1 MLFLERSF
9 VRAAALDSA
18 SVPQECLLSSYGG
31 WGGCLT
37 RGGGGVAIA
46 RHGGYCIPLLEKKSA
61 SHIQRLL
68 HPKAAWGRACL
79 FAGGAT
85 PAYKK
90 SIHNKLMLN
99 QLLELGYLLLLALD
113 NREKFFLLRLQFL
126 LKRSNLFVFCL

>member
-1 MLFLERSF
+1 MGTYSP
-9 VRAAALDSA
+9 SYYW
-18 SVPQECLLSSYGG
+18 CLLSLLPRRGLR
-31 WGGCLT
+31 LT
-37 RGGGGVAIA
+37 TAF
-46 RHGGYCIPLLEKKSA
+46 ST
-61 SHIQRLL
+61 
-68 HPKAAWGRACL
+68 PKAAWGRACS